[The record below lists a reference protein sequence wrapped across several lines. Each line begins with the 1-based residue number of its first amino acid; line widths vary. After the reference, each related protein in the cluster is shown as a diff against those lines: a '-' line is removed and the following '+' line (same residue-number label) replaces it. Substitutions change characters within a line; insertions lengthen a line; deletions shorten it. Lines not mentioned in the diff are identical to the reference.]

1 MDLLNGVN
9 NMKDIDIDISSLSG
23 YPVYNKTLDLN
34 YSVEEIKDKIL
45 NKYLTDSRYCNMTAT
60 GICDRLLNDALYF
73 DDKVINK
80 DPNSIYCSP
89 KYSGIIERKV
99 NKALMDLL
107 VEGKIIYMFDYGYFE
122 LWENK

>member
-1 MDLLNGVN
+1 
-9 NMKDIDIDISSLSG
+9 MKDTLDK
-23 YPVYNKTLDLN
+23 YPAYNITLDLD

-45 NKYLTDSRYCNMTAT
+45 NKYLTDSRYCHMTAL

-80 DPNSIYCSP
+80 DPHVAYCSP
-89 KYSGIIERKV
+89 RYSGVIERKV

-107 VEGKIIYMFDYGYFE
+107 VEGKIIYLFDYGYFE
-122 LWENK
+122 LWENQWEK